1 MSDITFV
8 GIFGTLVFGII
19 TLLNLGFYWRLEED
33 TKTTIEMF
41 LLRSKIGQALK
52 FMLVSVL
59 IFGVSGTV
67 SLIGTRMG
75 NPMLAQAIR
84 VGFLVFFAAYMLFF
98 VALYLS
104 SSPEDDFPSFL
115 ENLTGMNE
123 KDSTS

>member
-8 GIFGTLVFGII
+8 GIFGTVVFGFI
-19 TLLNLGFYWRLEED
+19 TLLNLGFYWRMEED

-59 IFGVSGTV
+59 IFGVSGTL

-75 NPMLAQAIR
+75 NAMLAQSIR

-98 VALYLS
+98 VTLYLS
-104 SSPEDDFPSFL
+104 TSPEDEFSYYL
-115 ENLTGMNE
+115 EKLGL
-123 KDSTS
+123 D